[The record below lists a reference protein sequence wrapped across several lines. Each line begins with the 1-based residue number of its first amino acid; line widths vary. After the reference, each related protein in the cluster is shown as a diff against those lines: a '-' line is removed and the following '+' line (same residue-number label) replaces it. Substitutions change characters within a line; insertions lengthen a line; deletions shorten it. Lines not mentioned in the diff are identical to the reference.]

1 MRRLAISGLTGIL
14 LLPVLAIGAAAGLL
28 GGGAGADLGQ
38 PVADI
43 ESNAGV
49 PPEYLRLFVAAGA
62 GYDVPWTVLAG
73 IGKVECDDGQNPAPA
88 CTQEGATNYAGAGG
102 PMQFLAST
110 WQQYGVSVSGG
121 PPDRWNAA
129 DAIFTAAR
137 YLARRRA
144 LARAQRAM
152 DDYEQRTTLP
162 RPRAACASSSPR
174 RATGQTARRRS
185 FAMSSSMPS

>member
-1 MRRLAISGLTGIL
+1 MRRLAISGLAGIL
-14 LLPVLAIGAAAGLL
+14 LLPVLVIGAAAGLL
-28 GGGAGADLGQ
+28 GGGAGAGLGQ

-43 ESNAGV
+43 ESNAGI

-62 GYDVPWTVLAG
+62 TYDVPWTVLAG
-73 IGKVECDDGQNPAPA
+73 IGKVERDDGQNPAPA

-102 PMQFLAST
+102 PMQFLTST

-137 YLARRRA
+137 YLKANGAPQELQRSTLRDTPPLILLAVPTPRA
-144 LARAQRAM
+144 LA
-152 DDYEQRTTLP
+152 
-162 RPRAACASSSPR
+162 PRAPPSP
-174 RATGQTARRRS
+174 TPTRRS
-185 FAMSSSMPS
+185 T